1 MDLPFYHIFRY
12 FSSYV
17 NNMTVKFYNLR
28 KNLECRGRQFIYLSS
43 CRGISMP
50 CRTCFYKK
58 HKDRSDDT
66 AYGPDA
72 KKHM

>member
-28 KNLECRGRQFIYLSS
+28 KNLE
-43 CRGISMP
+43 
-50 CRTCFYKK
+50 
-58 HKDRSDDT
+58 
-66 AYGPDA
+66 
-72 KKHM
+72 